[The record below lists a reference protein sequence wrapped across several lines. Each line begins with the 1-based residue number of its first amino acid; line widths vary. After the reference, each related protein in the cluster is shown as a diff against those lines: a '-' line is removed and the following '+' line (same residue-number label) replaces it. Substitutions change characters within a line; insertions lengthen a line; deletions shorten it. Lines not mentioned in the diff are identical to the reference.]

1 MSGHVAFTRLSHCGL
16 STETKSIQ
24 TVPQPLT
31 NAMTASMVDVAH
43 YIMVHRIQKQNPV
56 LF

>member
-1 MSGHVAFTRLSHCGL
+1 MSGHEAFTRLSHCGL

-24 TVPQPLT
+24 TGPLT

-43 YIMVHRIQKQNPV
+43 YIMAHRIQKQNSV